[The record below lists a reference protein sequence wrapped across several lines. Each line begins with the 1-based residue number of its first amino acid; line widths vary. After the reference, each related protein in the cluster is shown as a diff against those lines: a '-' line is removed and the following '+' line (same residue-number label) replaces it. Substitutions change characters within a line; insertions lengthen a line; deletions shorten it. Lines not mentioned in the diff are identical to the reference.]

1 MGSNRGGRRDTDRWP
16 KPPTVDTQRDHR
28 WTLSADTLKSM
39 GIHWAGGHPGQWGH
53 SHCGTPGTQGHK
65 KEHSSLVLLIYSTEN
80 PWVSTDKVTQRFAHI
95 ETIFFRK
102 GGQWLYMGL
111 KLSIFSLLMSYV
123 VSSRSGIQL
132 FLEKHLW
139 KLSLSSNSTCFWQ
152 PFINRWIKLTTAGIK
167 YWFKTDIIM
176 SYVKENRLL
185 IFKNIQIQKFN
196 EICRRIFW

>member
-16 KPPTVDTQRDHR
+16 KPHSTWPPVDTLGGHSQVNGHPLGWRTPR
-28 WTLSADTLKSM
+28 SM
-39 GIHWAGGHPGQWGH
+39 GTLALWDTWH
-53 SHCGTPGTQGHK
+53 SGTQERAM
-65 KEHSSLVLLIYSTEN
+65 EHSSLVLLIYSTEN

-152 PFINRWIKLTTAGIK
+152 SFINRWIKLTTAGIK

-185 IFKNIQIQKFN
+185 IFKNIQI
-196 EICRRIFW
+196 